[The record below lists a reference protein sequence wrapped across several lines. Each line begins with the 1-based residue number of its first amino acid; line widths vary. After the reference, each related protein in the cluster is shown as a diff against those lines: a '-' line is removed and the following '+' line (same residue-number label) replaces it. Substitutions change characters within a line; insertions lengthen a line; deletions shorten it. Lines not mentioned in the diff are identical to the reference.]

1 MDLLDHRISGRLLR
15 FARSSWGSKQ
25 LGLWRVHGFR
35 REQKS
40 LFETAT
46 LRAVFITCSSLLCVV
61 FFFQY
66 KTSECYGQHL
76 QQGVGVRGLFC
87 PSGRRANLGL
97 VPWCS
102 PAHGDP
108 AASNRDKPNVH
119 TAPLLARVS
128 PKQSHPLERQQ
139 EACTRVLHLAGL
151 PAWLRIFR

>member
-40 LFETAT
+40 LSETAT
-46 LRAVFITCSSLLCVV
+46 LRAVFITCSS
-61 FFFQY
+61 
-66 KTSECYGQHL
+66 ECCGQHL

-87 PSGRRANLGL
+87 PSGRRADLRL